1 MKQTLPC
8 AALPPDTH
16 AHRHSRT
23 SAPGLPA
30 AESGAGPALHKHRG
44 PGRAGSVQPA
54 AQRPPAPSR
63 PCPPPRRSARR
74 PADGSAGGTPRPGT
88 PRGAREEAARRL
100 FRQPRTPPGSR
111 GAGQPPARPA
121 SADQEKIMNVK
132 GKVILSMLVV
142 STVIVVFWEYIHSPE
157 GSLFWINPSRNPE
170 VGGSSIQKG
179 WWLPRWF
186 NNGYHEED
194 GDINEEKEQ
203 RNEDES
209 KLKLSDWFNPFKRP
223 EVVTMTKWKAPVVWE
238 GTYNRAVLDNYYA
251 KQKITVGLTVFAIGR
266 YIEHYLE
273 EFLTSANKHFMV
285 GHPVIFYIMVDDV
298 SRMPLIELGPLRSF
312 KVFKIK
318 PEKRWQDISM
328 MRMKTIGEHIVAHIQ
343 HEVDFLFCMDV
354 DQVFQDKFG
363 VETLGESVA
372 QLQAWWY
379 KADPNDFTYE
389 RRKESA
395 AYIPFGEGD
404 FYYHAAI
411 FGGTPTQ
418 VLNITQECFKGIL
431 KDKKNDIE
439 AQWHDESHLNKYFL
453 LNKPTKIL
461 SPEYC
466 WDYHIGLPSDIKL
479 VKMSWQTKEYNVVR
493 NNV

>member
-1 MKQTLPC
+1 
-8 AALPPDTH
+8 
-16 AHRHSRT
+16 
-23 SAPGLPA
+23 
-30 AESGAGPALHKHRG
+30 
-44 PGRAGSVQPA
+44 
-54 AQRPPAPSR
+54 
-63 PCPPPRRSARR
+63 
-74 PADGSAGGTPRPGT
+74 
-88 PRGAREEAARRL
+88 
-100 FRQPRTPPGSR
+100 
-111 GAGQPPARPA
+111 
-121 SADQEKIMNVK
+121 MNVK

-251 KQKITVGLTVFAIGR
+251 KQKITVGLTVFAVGR

-418 VLNITQECFKGIL
+418 VLNITQECFKGIV

-466 WDYHIGLPSDIKL
+466 WDYHIGLPADIKL